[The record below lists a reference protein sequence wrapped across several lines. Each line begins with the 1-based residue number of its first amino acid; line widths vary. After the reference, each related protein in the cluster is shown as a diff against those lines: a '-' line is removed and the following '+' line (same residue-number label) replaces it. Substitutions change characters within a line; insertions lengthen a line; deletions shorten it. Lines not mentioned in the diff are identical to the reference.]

1 MVARGLYLFR
11 LLWSVWSMCPCR
23 QLTVKCWSILATH
36 CCAVVFCRSFLAP
49 FAPPSKKQIMERE
62 PNHLAFQ
69 LKRKEMQLS
78 VNEHGWWWTSGVPLQ
93 RWKLQWSDFSCCFL
107 KKQKVEWH
115 VADHEGRKYVPV
127 SWNRGL
133 KRTVPSVLS
142 FIRAVHTMTPSLSRL
157 LSASGQRDTPAQS
170 ETRLVL
176 FLGESKA
183 PFFQRIKTPV

>member
-1 MVARGLYLFR
+1 MNMLGDEIVESHCSVESCNYQIPVAVFEKTNYFNCIEGK
-11 LLWSVWSMCPCR
+11 
-23 QLTVKCWSILATH
+23 Q
-36 CCAVVFCRSFLAP
+36 CA
-49 FAPPSKKQIMERE
+49 
-62 PNHLAFQ
+62 
-69 LKRKEMQLS
+69 
-78 VNEHGWWWTSGVPLQ
+78 G
-93 RWKLQWSDFSCCFL
+93 
-107 KKQKVEWH
+107 KVEWH
-115 VADHEGRKYVPV
+115 VADHERRKYVPV